1 MRTKLD
7 KYGRY
12 STNTDNSFFALF
24 HLLIL
29 LPPERIVQGKII
41 PSFCLFLWPSSAF
54 FIYNCAKM
62 GSMAQ
67 LMRQPKGE
75 GSVPETEER
84 SSLQDGSCLT
94 TARILPKASPLDSKE
109 RSALRFSRS
118 QKGRKGR
125 WKSGR
130 RQTDFRGDGRSG
142 LPPRKTTD

>member
-67 LMRQPKGE
+67 LMRQPKRE

-94 TARILPKASPLDSKE
+94 SAGILPKASPLDSKE

-142 LPPRKTTD
+142 LPSRKMKE